1 MYALISELLGKLLG
15 ICEGV
20 LVVPEKDRYA
30 RLLEGEDV
38 WKWGDLRNSWW

>member
-38 WKWGDLRNSWW
+38 WKWGGFEE